1 MKQITAQELEEK
13 IKSGEKVNLI
23 DVRED
28 FEVAMGKIPGA
39 NHIPLGSIPEKI
51 EELDKN
57 KHYYMICRSGAR
69 SGNACAYLIQE
80 GYDVTNIS
88 DGMIGWNGDVE

>member
-1 MKQITAQELEEK
+1 LKQITAQELEEK

-28 FEVAMGKIPGA
+28 FEVAMGKIPEA

-51 EELDKN
+51 DELDKN
-57 KHYYMICRSGAR
+57 QHYYMICRSGAR

-88 DGMIGWNGDVE
+88 DGMIGWKGDVK

>member
-1 MKQITAQELEEK
+1 MEQITAQELEEK

-39 NHIPLGSIPEKI
+39 IHIPLGSIPEKI